1 MLHRLFEKLT
11 YSEEDWC
18 VMQKAHIKACEL
30 LGQPSTN
37 AERLAKTV
45 MKLFDAGE
53 RDVKIIAAMA
63 AHRENRLRK
72 RAEKV
77 LWLT

>member
-1 MLHRLFEKLT
+1 MFHHLYEKLT

-18 VMQKAHIKACEL
+18 IMQKAHVKAWEL
-30 LGQPSTN
+30 LGQPSAN
-37 AERLAKTV
+37 ADRMAKTV

-53 RDVKIIAAMA
+53 RDFKVIAAMA
-63 AHRENRLRK
+63 AHREHRLQK